1 MKIDLLKRI
10 LKRSSDLPLR
20 RIFLFLLLLYCI
32 LTLVSCKKEK
42 CSLLNSKINQILKD
56 GIVSNIEFQEFSD
69 LVQKNKTCFP
79 QSVSPCGT
87 QEFLSTKIDE
97 LKFEIDYCKQTQ
109 PVLKVYMENSD
120 SMDGYLRGG
129 HDFKDS
135 ITNLIV
141 RLKSHSSKVEYNFV
155 NSDVYPIRHQ
165 LDGFIKEVSL
175 VGGTSYFRS
184 KSSTFGSDLNLL
196 FKKIIN
202 STEPDEVS
210 LFITDGIYSIQN
222 ISNIQTELLHS
233 QSFTMDAFVEGI
245 QSKGISTLVL
255 QFEANFNGNYFDM
268 RHNPHPIKA
277 KKPFYIFL
285 VGNSKILGDLWR
297 ERGRE
302 IKKIVNLKNYA
313 FFQKDFRKEINFMI
327 LSSYKKKGFKKIID
341 RQKGILSG
349 IKTDHEGNFA
359 FSLALDLSAFKGN
372 EKLIEDINNYSLPS
386 GCNLE
391 LESFNEGVLDLN
403 EKIHLKK
410 FIGSP
415 THIYTISCDKSILK
429 DEKINIALG
438 KNSEDWTKNMS
449 LNSDIFPA
457 EWISLKTFGLEH
469 LMKGISDAY
478 NELSNAESIFVLQ
491 ITLER

>member
-1 MKIDLLKRI
+1 
-10 LKRSSDLPLR
+10 
-20 RIFLFLLLLYCI
+20 
-32 LTLVSCKKEK
+32 
-42 CSLLNSKINQILKD
+42 
-56 GIVSNIEFQEFSD
+56 
-69 LVQKNKTCFP
+69 
-79 QSVSPCGT
+79 
-87 QEFLSTKIDE
+87 
-97 LKFEIDYCKQTQ
+97 
-109 PVLKVYMENSD
+109 ME
-120 SMDGYLRGG
+120 
-129 HDFKDS
+129 
-135 ITNLIV
+135 
-141 RLKSHSSKVEYNFV
+141 
-155 NSDVYPIRHQ
+155 
-165 LDGFIKEVSL
+165 
-175 VGGTSYFRS
+175 
-184 KSSTFGSDLNLL
+184 
-196 FKKIIN
+196 
-202 STEPDEVS
+202 
-210 LFITDGIYSIQN
+210 
-222 ISNIQTELLHS
+222 
-233 QSFTMDAFVEGI
+233 
-245 QSKGISTLVL
+245 
-255 QFEANFNGNYFDM
+255 
-268 RHNPHPIKA
+268 
-277 KKPFYIFL
+277 
-285 VGNSKILGDLWR
+285 

-391 LESFNEGVLDLN
+391 LESFNEAVLDLN

-449 LNSDIFPA
+449 LNSDIYPA